1 MSVECGGCTI
11 TCIHEA
17 GVVGVEGDARRLRK
31 ASRKSLRQQQVTHIL
46 FTLFFAMLGG
56 NTNFRHKDLAELRA
70 TVGHPTIIRL
80 RAFVF
85 EVRIVNCLWVAH
97 VSTGGEG

>member
-1 MSVECGGCTI
+1 MSVECGGCAI

-31 ASRKSLRQQQVTHIL
+31 ASRKSLRNSRSRTY
-46 FTLFFAMLGG
+46 FFFAMLGG
-56 NTNFRHKDLAELRA
+56 STNFGHKDLAELRA

-85 EVRIVNCLWVAH
+85 EMRIVNGLWVAH